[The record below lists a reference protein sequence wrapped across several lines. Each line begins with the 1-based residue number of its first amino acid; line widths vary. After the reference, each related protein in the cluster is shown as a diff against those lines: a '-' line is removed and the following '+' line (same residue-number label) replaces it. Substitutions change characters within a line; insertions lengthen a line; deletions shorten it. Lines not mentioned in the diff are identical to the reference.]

1 MGYFKTKLIV
11 EQVSATKADDRGLW
25 RLIGPLIF
33 WSDKVDRLLY
43 VPSGFCTDFA
53 SVPRLIVAFALVGD
67 TAQEAATVHDFL
79 YSRHL
84 LTRRMSD
91 AVLLEACK
99 ATGIPWYRR
108 WPMWVGV
115 RLFGWSHW

>member
-11 EQVSATKADDRGLW
+11 EQISSTKADDRGLW
-25 RLIGPLIF
+25 RLLSPLIF
-33 WSDKVDRLLY
+33 WSDVADRLIY
-43 VPSGFCTDFA
+43 VPSGFQTDFA

-67 TAQEAATVHDFL
+67 TAQKAAAVHDYL
-79 YSRHL
+79 YSTHL

-99 ATGIPWYRR
+99 VTGIPWFRR
-108 WPMWVGV
+108 WPMWAGV
-115 RLFGWSHW
+115 RLFGFSHW